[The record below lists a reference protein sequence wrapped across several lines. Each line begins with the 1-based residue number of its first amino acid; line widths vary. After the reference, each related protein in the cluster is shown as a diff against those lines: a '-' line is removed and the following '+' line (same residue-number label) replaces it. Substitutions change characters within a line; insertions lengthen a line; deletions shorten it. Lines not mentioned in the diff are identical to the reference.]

1 GFEGLYAVTG
11 RDDIGVYL
19 RPSSQSESESM
30 VRYPVDTQ
38 IVLARPEVATGA
50 HGEALAASE
59 SFLGINLQKRDGSGT
74 TIVTVRGVE
83 PASLLIQGSRLRIVE
98 GRPFTFGTDEV
109 IVGRRL
115 ARRMKDCEIGD

>member
-1 GFEGLYAVTG
+1 MRLVPLRYPLRSITVRWSASLFSAFGIAMTVAVFTGVMSLRRGFEGLYAVTG

-59 SFLGINLQKRDGSGT
+59 SFLGINLH
-74 TIVTVRGVE
+74 IH
-83 PASLLIQGSRLRIVE
+83 
-98 GRPFTFGTDEV
+98 
-109 IVGRRL
+109 
-115 ARRMKDCEIGD
+115 